1 MNGSTPMTLELNIP
15 DFRQHQ
21 KVSAYLLSWALMSN
35 LSTLWLSTS
44 TIK

>member
-21 KVSAYLLSWALMSN
+21 KVSVYLPSWAVTSD

-44 TIK
+44 AIK